1 MRLFA
6 LIPLLKDASC
16 PFMLANNYL
25 IAFILIY
32 LMSKLDG
39 SIGKIIGVLKKQEK
53 AQDEIL
59 VLTRELIRDCSMAI
73 KCIHNKEMKEAEDR
87 IKNVDG
93 LVRKLKGLDEDFEY
107 LTLQAYQ
114 EYAEAKVLLAIIE
127 RREIPGYVEL
137 KIPFKAYLLGLLDCV
152 GELRREMLE
161 ELKRGNKQDAEYYF
175 ESMSDVYEATLPVRF
190 SNSLLPNFRRKQDVA
205 RVQVE
210 NARSELLR

>member
-1 MRLFA
+1 
-6 LIPLLKDASC
+6 
-16 PFMLANNYL
+16 
-25 IAFILIY
+25 
-32 LMSKLDG
+32 MSKLDG
-39 SIGKIIGVLKKQEK
+39 SIGKIIGMLKKQEK

-114 EYAEAKVLLAIIE
+114 EYTEAKVLLAIIE
-127 RREIPGYVEL
+127 RKEIPGYQEL
-137 KIPFKAYLLGLLDCV
+137 KIPFKAYLLGLLDCI

-161 ELKRGNKQDAEYYF
+161 ELKGGNKQDAEYYF

-205 RVQVE
+205 RLQVE

>member
-1 MRLFA
+1 MSRLDKSVKN
-6 LIPLLKDASC
+6 IMVLLR
-16 PFMLANNYL
+16 
-25 IAFILIY
+25 
-32 LMSKLDG
+32 
-39 SIGKIIGVLKKQEK
+39 KQEK
-53 AQDEIL
+53 AQDELL

-73 KCIHNKEMKEAEDR
+73 KSIHNKEMREAESR
-87 IKNVDG
+87 VKNAES
-93 LVRKLKGLDEDFEY
+93 LLNKVRGIDKDFEY

-127 RREIPGYVEL
+127 RKEIPGYGEL
-137 KIPFKAYLLGLLDCV
+137 KIPFKAYLLGLLDCI

-190 SNSLLPNFRRKQDVA
+190 SNSLLPNFRRKQDVG
-205 RVQVE
+205 RLQVE